1 MRWKRQCRDVR
12 FAVSGS
18 TSTAAGNGI
27 VNARLVNAHVM
38 NAHVMNAHVMNAH
51 VMNAQVM
58 NEGDV
63 LEVVRSGM
71 YTTLIVAGPA
81 LAGALLTGVAISI
94 LQALTQVQEMTLAN
108 IPKIFMTLL
117 LVMLFLPLSFAA
129 MRSYMDQI
137 MQMVVRI

>member
-1 MRWKRQCRDVR
+1 
-12 FAVSGS
+12 
-18 TSTAAGNGI
+18 
-27 VNARLVNAHVM
+27 
-38 NAHVMNAHVMNAH
+38 
-51 VMNAQVM
+51 M

-63 LEVVRSGM
+63 LEIVRSGM
-71 YTTLIVAGPA
+71 YTALVVAGPA
-81 LAGALLTGVAISI
+81 LAGALLTGVAISV

-117 LVMLFLPLSFAA
+117 LVMLFLPFSFAA

>member
-1 MRWKRQCRDVR
+1 MGKYLD
-12 FAVSGS
+12 
-18 TSTAAGNGI
+18 
-27 VNARLVNAHVM
+27 AHV
-38 NAHVMNAHVMNAH
+38 ARP
-51 VMNAQVM
+51 AQRGPAAM

-63 LEVVRSGM
+63 LEIVRSGL
-71 YTTLIVAGPA
+71 YTSLVVAGPA

>member
-1 MRWKRQCRDVR
+1 VTELDPVISTSTVRRWNAGSNPAMTGIVTYHAVR
-12 FAVSGS
+12 FAISVR
-18 TSTAAGNGI
+18 TRIAAE
-27 VNARLVNAHVM
+27 AP
-38 NAHVMNAHVMNAH
+38 
-51 VMNAQVM
+51 VM

-63 LEVVRSGM
+63 LEIVRSGM
-71 YTTLIVAGPA
+71 YTALIVAGPA
-81 LAGALLTGVAISI
+81 LAGALLTGVTISV

>member
-1 MRWKRQCRDVR
+1 MVGLDPAISADTMRRWM
-12 FAVSGS
+12 
-18 TSTAAGNGI
+18 AGPGQAMTG
-27 VNARLVNAHVM
+27 NACGPRRPVT
-38 NAHVMNAHVMNAH
+38 
-51 VMNAQVM
+51 M

-63 LEVVRSGM
+63 LEIVRSGM
-71 YTTLIVAGPA
+71 YTALIVAGPA